1 MSGEVHAPAV
11 LLLLDSAVL
20 PVEEKAVC
28 TSAGLNTEDRKGRT
42 ASPPRLL
49 QTDLGAHS
57 LRNTDGV

>member
-28 TSAGLNTEDRKGRT
+28 A
-42 ASPPRLL
+42 PVP
-49 QTDLGAHS
+49 
-57 LRNTDGV
+57 V